1 MAAAIENQCRLLDK
15 KFYPVVDSVLE
26 SAILLCVDPDVDP
39 ELQLQ
44 SLLVFRIRNEF
55 ESLAYFERR
64 LVFQAFV
71 DAARKL
77 EHADDPIPGNI
88 NELVRLIQF
97 KDQKILDYINTFESR
112 LLDNYPPIR
121 EMADCF
127 RHLFEVEKKKLYE
140 LISKIANFTASA
152 TTILHSSPQN
162 KPGYDNGN

>member
-15 KFYPVVDSVLE
+15 EFYPVVDSVLE

-39 ELQLQ
+39 DLQLQ

-55 ESLAYFERR
+55 ESLAYFERK

-71 DAARKL
+71 NAARKL
-77 EHADDPIPGNI
+77 EHAANIPGNI
-88 NELVRLIQF
+88 TELVRLIQF
-97 KDQKILDYINTFESR
+97 KDQKILEYINTFESS
-112 LLDNYPPIR
+112 LLENYPPIR

-140 LISKIANFTASA
+140 LISKIASFAGSA
-152 TTILHSSPQN
+152 TTILHSSPEN